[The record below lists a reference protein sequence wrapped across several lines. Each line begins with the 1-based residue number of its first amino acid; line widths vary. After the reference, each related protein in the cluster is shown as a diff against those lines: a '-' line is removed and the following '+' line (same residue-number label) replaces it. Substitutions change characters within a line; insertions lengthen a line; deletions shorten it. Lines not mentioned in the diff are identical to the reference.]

1 MSELTLDV
9 EERIAGGKNVNRRL
23 RASGKVPAVLYGG
36 DRDAKTIQVDRRTM
50 QTLLRNTDAD
60 NPIFLLQLEGT
71 DKRRHTMIRELQ
83 EDPING
89 DMIHIDFL
97 RVSMDEEVTV
107 TVAIEIVGVPVGVK
121 EDGGILDFV
130 MREVEVTCLPGDIPQ
145 QIEVDVEELHIGDH
159 VEVGDLD
166 VPEGVT
172 IEDDPDRVVVG
183 VHVREELEL
192 PEEEEPEEE
201 ELLEGEEAEPEVI
214 GKGKAEEE
222 GEEEG
227 EAAEEG

>member
-1 MSELTLDV
+1 MSELTLEV
-9 EERIAGGKNVNRRL
+9 KERTAGGKNVNRRL
-23 RASGKVPAVLYGG
+23 RAAGQLPAVVYGG
-36 DRDAKTIQVDRRTM
+36 DLESKTIQVERRTM
-50 QTLLRNTDAD
+50 QTLLRSTEAD

-71 DKRRHTMIRELQ
+71 EKKRHTMIRELQ
-83 EDPING
+83 ADPITG
-89 DMIHIDFL
+89 DMIHVDFL

-107 TVAIEIVGVPVGVK
+107 TVAIELVGVPVGVT

-145 QIEVDVEELHIGDH
+145 QIEVNVEELHIGDH
-159 VEVGDLD
+159 IEVGDLD
-166 VPEGVT
+166 VPEGAK
-172 IEDDPDRVVVG
+172 IEDDPDRVVVS

-192 PEEEEPEEE
+192 PEEEEEVEE
-201 ELLEGEEAEPEVI
+201 ELLEGEEMEPEVI

-222 GEEEG
+222 EEER